1 MRAAKF
7 IVRKQWIVAGA
18 DDLLIRVY
26 NYNTM
31 EKVKTLEG
39 HTDYIRCI
47 TVHPTMPFIFSAG
60 DDATIRVWNWDDNF
74 NLVKTLEEHVHY
86 VMQICV
92 NPRDFNTFAS
102 ASLDKSIKVY

>member
-1 MRAAKF
+1 M
-7 IVRKQWIVAGA
+7 V
-18 DDLLIRVY
+18 RVY

-47 TVHPTMPFIFSAG
+47 CVHPTLPLIFSSG
-60 DDATIRVWNWDDNF
+60 DDASIKVWNWDDNF
-74 NLVKTLEEHVHY
+74 NLVKSLDEHVHY

-92 NPRDFNTFAS
+92 NPRDFNSFAS
-102 ASLDKSIKVY
+102 ASLDKTIKVNYRLLSG